1 MQAGETA
8 GCGVRLST
16 QEIQYVLTVAETGSI
31 TKAAEKLFISQ
42 SALSQAIMKTEV
54 NIGAPLFD
62 RDKKKLPLTEAG
74 VLFVKNGAKIIHY
87 MEQIERDIQKRSR
100 LTQKQLRIGIPYYL
114 GSQVMP
120 PALKAY
126 HQEYPE
132 IQVLLLEKSSF
143 QLEDE
148 LLRQAIDLAVLPLP
162 FQSSKIIYEPLFEG
176 PMCLLIPAG
185 SPLLRFCRGDPGR
198 IDLTELGDVPFIST
212 DAQIGQRSAV
222 VFDLMMK
229 RAKIAPKTVFVSK
242 NFSTVKQM
250 VACGMGVALIP
261 SVYVSE
267 EDLSALGLVRILPLE
282 SQSYQWSVTVAHH
295 EARPLSG
302 VAKGFVQVL
311 KSYFQQGAGE

>member
-1 MQAGETA
+1 M
-8 GCGVRLST
+8 RLST
-16 QEIQYVLTVAETGSI
+16 QEIQYVLTVAETGSM

-54 NIGAPLFD
+54 NIGVPLFD

-74 VLFVKNGAKIIHY
+74 KLFVKNGAKIIQY
-87 MEQIERDIQKRSR
+87 MEQIELDIQKRAL
-100 LTQKQLRIGIPYYL
+100 LTQEQLRIGIPYYL
-114 GSQVMP
+114 GSQIMP

-126 HQEYPE
+126 HQKYPE
-132 IQVLLLEKSSF
+132 IQVLLLEKSSC

-176 PMCLLIPAG
+176 PMCLLIPAD
-185 SPLLRFCRGDPGR
+185 SPLLQCCQGEPRR
-198 IDLTELGDVPFIST
+198 IDLSKLGDVPFIST

-229 RAKIAPKTVFVSK
+229 RARISPKTVFISK

-267 EDLSALGLVRILPLE
+267 EELLSLGLVCILPLE
-282 SQSYQWSVTVAHH
+282 SQSYQWSVAVAHDGVH
-295 EARPLSG
+295 PLSN

-311 KSYFQQGAGE
+311 KAYFQQDAGE

>member
-1 MQAGETA
+1 M
-8 GCGVRLST
+8 RLST
-16 QEIQYVLTVAETGSI
+16 QEIQYVLAVAETGSM
-31 TKAAEKLFISQ
+31 TKAAGKLFISQ

-54 NIGAPLFD
+54 NIGASLFD

-74 VLFVKNGAKIIHY
+74 ELFVKNGAKIIQY
-87 MEQIERDIQKRSR
+87 MEQIERDIQKRAR
-100 LTQKQLRIGIPYYL
+100 LTQEQLRIGIPYYL

-126 HQEYPE
+126 HQGYPE
-132 IQVLLLEKSSF
+132 IQVLLLEKSSL

-162 FQSSKIIYEPLFEG
+162 FQSSKILYEPLFEG
-176 PMCLLIPAG
+176 PMCLLMQAG
-185 SPLLRFCRGDPGR
+185 SPLLRFCRGEPR
-198 IDLTELGDVPFIST
+198 RVDLAELNDVPFIST
-212 DAQIGQRSAV
+212 DARIGQRSAV

-229 RAKIAPKTVFVSK
+229 RAKISPKTVFVSK

-250 VACGMGVALIP
+250 VARGMGVALIP

-267 EDLSALGLVRILPLE
+267 EELASLGLVCIPPLE
-282 SQSYQWSVTVAHH
+282 SQSYQWSVAVAHH

-302 VAKGFVQVL
+302 VAKGFVEVL
-311 KSYFQQGAGE
+311 RAYFQQKAEE